1 MRLFGNMRSEPCVN
15 AATNGE
21 YACGQR
27 PEPEIFSQLLICRAG
42 REVVLAEILLVQF
55 GVNQDLLGLEPPLRK
70 FCQDDSI
77 QTYTPPM
84 VGAII
89 LVSWLLCV
97 LGIPA
102 FSAFSI
108 REWAS
113 SNRTTLPAVRN
124 VLAVASVVVVLAGWL
139 FLVTLT
145 VLALLNDAW
154 TNFFTERRN
163 VELLLLAII
172 ASLSCLTLK
181 GTARWFALG
190 AGTLLVLFTL
200 LWFFRDMP

>member
-1 MRLFGNMRSEPCVN
+1 
-15 AATNGE
+15 
-21 YACGQR
+21 
-27 PEPEIFSQLLICRAG
+27 
-42 REVVLAEILLVQF
+42 
-55 GVNQDLLGLEPPLRK
+55 
-70 FCQDDSI
+70 
-77 QTYTPPM
+77 M

-89 LVSWLLCV
+89 VASWLLCV
-97 LGIPA
+97 LGIPTL
-102 FSAFSI
+102 SVLSI

-124 VLAVASVVVVLAGWL
+124 SLGVASVAVVLAGWL

-145 VLALLNDAW
+145 LLAVLNDTW

-190 AGTLLVLFTL
+190 AGTLLVLFAL
-200 LWFFRDMP
+200 LWLSRDMP